1 MQSDFS
7 TPTDVSPDRTYF
19 KLEDRPLTA
28 TEGSCAEIKCHVSVY
43 VDITDSNWFW
53 MKDPK
58 WDNEKKDYNS
68 TIIYSSNN
76 SLYPVSPAFAKRVKY
91 VGSASTTWK
100 VPNPSPRCSILIC
113 NLEKGD
119 KGEYHF
125 RFKGNIAWTTNAVR
139 LSIIGQWW
147 SETLKFS
154 THRKWFNIV
163 L

>member
-7 TPTDVSPDRTYF
+7 TPTDVSPNPTYF
-19 KLEDRPLTA
+19 KLEGHALTA
-28 TEGSCAEIKCHVSVY
+28 TEGSCAEIKCNVSES
-43 VDITDSNWFW
+43 VDITGSNWFW

-58 WDNEKKDYNS
+58 WDDVKKDFNS

-100 VPNPSPRCSILIC
+100 IPNPSPRCSILIC

-119 KGEYHF
+119 NGEYNF
-125 RFKGNIAWTTNAVR
+125 RFKGNVIWKTNAVR
-139 LSIIGQWW
+139 LSIIGQ
-147 SETLKFS
+147 
-154 THRKWFNIV
+154 
-163 L
+163 